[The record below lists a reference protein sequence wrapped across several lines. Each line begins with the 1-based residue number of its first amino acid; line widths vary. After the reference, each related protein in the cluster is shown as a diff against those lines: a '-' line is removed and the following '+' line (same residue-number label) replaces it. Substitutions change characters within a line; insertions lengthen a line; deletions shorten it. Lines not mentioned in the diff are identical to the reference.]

1 MPVQTVWHDTK
12 IITIENMNHF
22 KETDPRLTLDRTIK
36 CLGISAV
43 LMFLFASHTLC
54 AADADHTLAVPDQ
67 GWHLWPDTNAAW
79 KNDPIFLPG
88 DFDLV
93 KLPVNAPTGGWELLD
108 DKNGKMVSLPGTVEE
123 HFWGKFGLRHYT
135 DDEYFYAKKGDQ
147 QVMNGNYLG
156 VSWWWREIVVPASF
170 TNKIIQL
177 HIRGARQRAE
187 VFVNRQLVGYNI
199 IAETSF
205 SCDISKSIRPGETN
219 QIAIRITNPG
229 GRLDWLDT
237 RTLKWGTE
245 RFQTGHGFGGL
256 DRGITI
262 TAQDSVYLDDTWV
275 LNTPQARTV
284 TAHATV
290 QNSTSHEQS
299 GDLIF
304 TVTDHETHTM
314 LTSSKVSVQ
323 IPANGAADFQMPL
336 TCEKAELW
344 NLEHP
349 RLYEMETKLD
359 FKGTVAMRDAATKEF
374 GFRWFEPR
382 GIGQQAGLYLN
393 DRRIRL
399 YTAISWGFWGFNGVW
414 PTPELADKEVRAAKE
429 LGLNMLNFHREIG
442 KEEVLARQD
451 QLGLLRYMEAGGGF
465 YALGK
470 MTCKSTPSPSG
481 ALDTSGTGG
490 DAISFAQKYEETKI
504 LRMIRQFRSHP
515 SLVIYMIQNECE
527 PDLSDPRVFNLLQK
541 MHALDP
547 SRVIAT
553 KSGVSPLHQAWFA
566 PYDSTPRHDDGS
578 GFSGW
583 RDEHTVGGSGVW
595 QDEMYQ
601 SPTNFTHRIMDHGE
615 IVDWGEMLGAAVADN
630 HPLMVQQILAHGG
643 TSYDLADHQHFA
655 SVYDRFLDRWNFR
668 SAFPTN
674 QQFYGSLGNKCYEF
688 WGKVIEAARLAED
701 NDILTISGWESTAI
715 EDHSGL
721 VDNLRNFK
729 GDPALLAPKLAPL
742 LPVVKP
748 RQLTCRLGASPVL
761 DLYLLNETGL
771 AAGGKL
777 HLKIIDPSGNT
788 NDLWNGEAP
797 VYRQNHFVYP
807 VKIGFVSPP
816 LSKEG
821 RFTFQLSLE
830 GKSVAQNSETVL
842 VVNPVA
848 GKLPASHV
856 GIVGNIVPFQKQ
868 WAKSSPVKV
877 ERYRE
882 DGKYD
887 MVIAAS
893 EPTGNTIHATNEIK
907 ILNTDDEALYQS
919 YMRGNSASTL
929 CFHFESLPVGKVKV
943 SLYFSETSGL
953 AKGERVFDVV
963 VNDHTVLTNFDIAA
977 EVGTNSAL
985 VKTFTVEAPQGIV
998 DIAPVN
1004 APNNPAMFNAIKL
1017 EVVGKTVAV
1026 VCGGKTYRDKTG
1038 LVWQPY
1044 TPATVLSS
1052 NLLQRVRAGMPLLVM
1067 PGDIGAADKAARQ
1080 LADAGAFSYAGKI
1093 PSARAAWMGNWIFVR
1108 QHPLFA
1114 GLPVNEVLHG
1124 DYQIPVWDSY
1134 GLLVDGTG
1142 VEVIAGYGRDHDTDL
1157 GAATFTAKLNRGTVV
1172 FQTLT
1177 GMSPVIRERLLN
1189 NALVYL
1195 DDLKFSQK

>member
-1 MPVQTVWHDTK
+1 
-12 IITIENMNHF
+12 MNYFH
-22 KETDPRLTLDRTIK
+22 ETRLQLALDRTFK
-36 CLGISAV
+36 YLRMPAV
-43 LMFLFASHTLC
+43 LLFLFVGHALF
-54 AADADHTLAVPDQ
+54 AADADHTLAISDQ

-88 DFDLV
+88 DFDLA
-93 KLPVNAPTGGWELLD
+93 KLPVNAPTSGWELLD
-108 DKNGKMVSLPGTVEE
+108 GVNGKIVSLPGTVEE
-123 HFWGKFGLRHYT
+123 YFWGRFGLRHYT

-170 TNKIIQL
+170 TNKIVQL

-187 VFVNRQLVGYNI
+187 VFVNRQLVGYDI

-205 SCDISKSIRPGETN
+205 SCDISKAIRPGEAN

-256 DRGITI
+256 DRGIFI
-262 TAQDSVYLDDTWV
+262 TAHDPVYLEDAWV
-275 LNTPQARTV
+275 LNTPQAHAV
-284 TAHATV
+284 TGHATV
-290 QNSTSHEQS
+290 RNSTDQAQS

-304 TVTDHETHTM
+304 TVTDPKTRKA
-314 LTSSKVSVQ
+314 LTLSKVPVQ
-323 IPANGAADFQMPL
+323 IAAHAAADFQTLL
-336 TCEKAELW
+336 TCEQAELW
-344 NLEHP
+344 DLDHP
-349 RLYEMETKLD
+349 RIYEIQAKLVVN
-359 FKGTVAMRDAATKEF
+359 GTVAMSDVATIKF

-442 KEEVLARQD
+442 KEEVLVRQD

-470 MTCKSTPSPSG
+470 MTGKSTPSPSG
-481 ALDTSGTGG
+481 TLDTSGTGG
-490 DAISFAQKYEETKI
+490 DAVSFAQKYEEAKI

-547 SRVIAT
+547 SRVMAT

-566 PYDSTPRHDDGS
+566 PYESTPRHDDGT

-583 RDEHTVGGSGVW
+583 RDEHTVGGPGVW

-601 SPTNFTHRIMDHGE
+601 SPTNFTHRIVDPGE

-630 HPLMVQQILAHGG
+630 HPFMVQQILTHGG

-655 SVYDRFLDRWNFR
+655 SVYDRFLNRWNFR
-668 SAFPTN
+668 GAFPTD
-674 QQFYGSLGNKCYEF
+674 QQFYASLGNKCYEF

-729 GDPALLAPKLAPL
+729 GDHALLASKLVPL

-748 RQLTCRLGASPVL
+748 HQLTCRLGDSPVL

-771 AAGGKL
+771 AAGDKL
-777 HLKIIDPSGNT
+777 HLTMIDPSGNT
-788 NDLWNGEAP
+788 NDLWTGDAP
-797 VYRQNHFVYP
+797 VYRQDRFVYP
-807 VKIGFVSPP
+807 VNLGFVAPP
-816 LSKEG
+816 LSREG
-821 RFTFQLSLE
+821 RFTFRLSLE
-830 GKSVAQNSETVL
+830 GKSAAQNSETIL
-842 VVNPVA
+842 VINPASV
-848 GKLPASHV
+848 KLPATRI
-856 GIVGNIVPFQKQ
+856 GIVGNVVPFQKQ
-868 WAKSSPVKV
+868 WATSSQVKV

-882 DGKYD
+882 DGKFD

-893 EPTGNTIHATNEIK
+893 EPTGNAIHSTNEIK
-907 ILNTDDEALYQS
+907 IANTDDGALYQA
-919 YMRGNSASTL
+919 YMRGNNASTL
-929 CFHFESLPVGKVKV
+929 CFHFENLPVGPVKV

-963 VNDHTVLTNFDIAA
+963 VNSHRVLTNFDIAGEA
-977 EVGTNSAL
+977 GTNSAL

-998 DIAPVN
+998 DISPAK
-1004 APNNPAMFNAIKL
+1004 ALNNPALFNAIKL
-1017 EVVGKTVAV
+1017 EAAEKTVAV

-1044 TPATVLSS
+1044 APATELSS
-1052 NLLQRVRAGMPLLVM
+1052 NLLQSVRSGMPLLMM

-1080 LADAGAFSYAGKI
+1080 LAEAGAIHYDGKI

-1114 GLPVNEVLHG
+1114 GLPVNEVMHG

-1134 GLLVDGTG
+1134 GLLVDGPG

-1157 GAATFTAKLNRGTVV
+1157 GAATFSTKLGRGSVV
-1172 FQTLT
+1172 FQSLT
-1177 GMSPVIRERLLN
+1177 GTSPVIRERLLN

-1195 DDLKFSQK
+1195 NGRNSVRGKMLLK